1 MSSSLRLHIQLI
13 DGETKDLYIW
23 YLHNHFD
30 WSMVNALPFQ
40 TRVYETKRYLKDVFD
55 LVRDA

>member
-40 TRVYETKRYLKDVFD
+40 TRVYETK
-55 LVRDA
+55 